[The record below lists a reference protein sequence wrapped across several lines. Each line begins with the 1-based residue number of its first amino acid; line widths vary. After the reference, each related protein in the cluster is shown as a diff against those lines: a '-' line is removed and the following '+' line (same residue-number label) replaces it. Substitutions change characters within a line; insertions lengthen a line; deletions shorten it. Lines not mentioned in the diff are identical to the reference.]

1 MLVDSNDRRDG
12 RKSHRIKTK
21 DEKEKTATARWS
33 GGEARQDAGD
43 SDGAGLLGDGDGAGS
58 ADMCGFCCVDP
69 SVGEEGDD
77 LKHLWYRLFLR
88 TGTKVPLVPVRNN
101 NRYQRCF
108 RNSSA
113 LLIFLLTFRTG
124 CLHQPVPKVFFFFI

>member
-1 MLVDSNDRRDG
+1 MEENLTGSKPRTRR
-12 RKSHRIKTK
+12 RRQ
-21 DEKEKTATARWS
+21 RRR
-33 GGEARQDAGD
+33 GGAGD
-43 SDGAGLLGDGDGAGS
+43 GAGLLGDGAGLLGDGDGAGLLGDGDGAGS